1 MKWIA
6 ISGGWRKTNNQVER
20 NVRKIIK
27 EIMNRGDGIISGGA
41 LGIDSIALNEAL
53 KHNSKADRI
62 KIFLPSS
69 LRVFS
74 THYRKRAREGV
85 ITKQQAEG
93 LIAQHKNLKKINLRA
108 LIEDQNVNILNK
120 ETYYKRNTAV
130 VEAADALIAFLIK
143 SELSKGLGTKDTMEK
158 ARQKGIPVKVFSYN
172 LTGEK

>member
-6 ISGGWRKTNNQVER
+6 ISGGWRKTNNQVEK

-53 KHNSKADRI
+53 KHNPKADRI

-74 THYRKRAREGV
+74 IHYRKRAREGV
-85 ITKQQAEG
+85 ITKQQAES
-93 LIAQHKNLKKINLRA
+93 LIAQLKNLKKINPRA
-108 LIEDQNVNILNK
+108 LIEVQNVNILNK
-120 ETYYKRNTAV
+120 EIYYKRNTAV
-130 VEAADALIAFLIK
+130 IEAADALIAFHIK
-143 SELSKGLGTKDTMEK
+143 SELSEGLGTKDTIEK
-158 ARQKGIPVKVFSYN
+158 ARQKSIPVKVFSYN
-172 LTGEK
+172 LIGEK